1 MYKKILPDVSLMSV
15 SRLTKKMAKIKD
27 LTGQRFGRL
36 MVLYDTGE
44 RKNRNVVWHCRCDC
58 GNELDVRSGD
68 LVSIH
73 TTSCGCYQRQRAAE
87 VNTVHGMTREE
98 TFHSIYWAWCS
109 MLQRCENPDNKGY
122 KNYGFRGIKV
132 CDEWH
137 KFIPF
142 CDWALANG
150 WQKGLQLDRINNN
163 GNYEPCNCRWATPQE
178 NNRNRRNNHMITF
191 AGKTQC
197 LAAWSDDTGIGY
209 FTLRNRINRDRW
221 PIERALTEPI
231 KRHNKEGDL

>member
-1 MYKKILPDVSLMSV
+1 
-15 SRLTKKMAKIKD
+15 MAKIKD
-27 LTGQRFGRL
+27 LVGQRFGRL
-36 MVLYDTGE
+36 MVLYDTGK
-44 RKNRNVVWHCRCDC
+44 RKKNGNVVWHCQCDC

-73 TTSCGCYQRQRAAE
+73 TTSCGCYQRQRTAE
-87 VNTVHGMTREE
+87 AHTVHGMTRGEKIRP
-98 TFHSIYWAWCS
+98 IYQTWRAI
-109 MLQRCENPDNKGY
+109 LQRCENPNASNY

-137 KFIPF
+137 KLIPF

-150 WQKGLQLDRINNN
+150 WKKGLQLDRIDND

-178 NNRNRRNNHMITF
+178 NNRNKRNNRMITF

-197 LAAWSDDTGIGY
+197 IAAWSDDTGIERH
-209 FTLRNRINRDRW
+209 TLWARINRCCW
-221 PIERALTEPI
+221 PIERALTEPV
-231 KRHNKEGDL
+231 KRRKRKETYEKQRRDRGCGTGEFD